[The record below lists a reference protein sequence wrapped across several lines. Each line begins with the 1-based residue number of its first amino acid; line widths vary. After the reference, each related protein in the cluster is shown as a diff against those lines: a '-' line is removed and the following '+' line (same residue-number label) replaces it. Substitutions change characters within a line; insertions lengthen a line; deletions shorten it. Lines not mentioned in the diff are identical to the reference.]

1 MDTCTCISRFI
12 LTLFT
17 DGSQKMLWFEYEMS
31 LADGAILGGSGN
43 FRSGA
48 YLEEVSHLGRGKFL

>member
-1 MDTCTCISRFI
+1 
-12 LTLFT
+12 
-17 DGSQKMLWFEYEMS
+17 MLWFEYEMS